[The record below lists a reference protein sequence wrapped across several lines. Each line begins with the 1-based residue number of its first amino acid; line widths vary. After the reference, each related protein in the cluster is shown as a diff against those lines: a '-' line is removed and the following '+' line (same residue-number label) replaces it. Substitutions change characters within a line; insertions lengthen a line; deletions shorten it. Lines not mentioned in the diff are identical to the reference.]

1 MYFWQNILES
11 NATVAYFLEYPPRS
25 NEGEVEVLKCR
36 KFFED
41 SYLVSVKLLMI
52 NRLKIRRYYYCVVLT
67 RKMVHLKRCI
77 GRVLTRNYAI
87 IVFEW
92 RL

>member
-41 SYLVSVKLLMI
+41 SYLVKLLTI
-52 NRLKIRRYYYCVVLT
+52 HRLKIRRYYYCVVLT
-67 RKMVHLKRCI
+67 GKMVHLKRCI

-87 IVFEW
+87 IVFE
-92 RL
+92 RLL